1 MTVNA
6 AYRCTHGTVRTLVTM
21 DILGTVGI
29 LGILGKM
36 GARRIKLSIN
46 NGIYSYSF
54 LWSNTN
60 MIINI

>member
-21 DILGTVGI
+21 GILGTVGI

-36 GARRIKLSIN
+36 SVRRIKLSIN
-46 NGIYSYSF
+46 NGICSYSY
-54 LWSNTN
+54 L
-60 MIINI
+60 